1 MVKKQNNNVWIV
13 YVLALI
19 AIVALVLGA
28 VALNRANMTG
38 NIFWDK
44 WFDNPE
50 PDGLVGG
57 ECEQPAFDN
66 CVSECEGGDPDLYWD
81 CMGDCGALCP
91 DSLADRGALEIYFIA
106 KGGNPDVL
114 NNYVN
119 TITYFD
125 EATQSNVKVSQII
138 GGPDAYVGHTI
149 TCTGSCTGNG
159 CNVNGCDVETKFDCS
174 ECSCLGGGSC
184 SECTCSRALS
194 QIGSLD

>member
-1 MVKKQNNNVWIV
+1 MVRKQNNNAWIV
-13 YVLALI
+13 YVIALI
-19 AIVALVLGA
+19 AIAALILGA
-28 VALNRANMTG
+28 IALNRANMTG

-125 EATQSNVKVSQII
+125 EATQSNVKVSQTILGGSDGI
-138 GGPDAYVGHTI
+138 GAGKSL
-149 TCTGSCTGNG
+149 TCTASCTGDCQISG
-159 CNVNGCDVETKFDCS
+159 CTPMPDVNDCK
-174 ECSCLGGGSC
+174 SCYCVGEDCTS
-184 SECTCSRALS
+184 SCTCSKS
-194 QIGSLD
+194 NTIIFD